1 MLVMM
6 KMNALLSFV
15 FLLAISTLGTSFRS
29 RLAAKSYKCSHI
41 GSMSLQQD
49 PLDGLSNP
57 STSGGK
63 FRSDLNK
70 ALITTF
76 SVVGL
81 STLSS
86 LTATAAHAEES
97 NAGKIVV
104 LGSGGKTGKLIV
116 QKLQSQGVPVAA
128 TGRTTTNTDVTKI
141 ETLESAIKGASAVIF
156 AASAS
161 SKGGSAEKVDYI
173 GVENTAKECV
183 RLKVPRL
190 VVISSAAVTRPSS
203 LGFKITNLFGRIM
216 EYKLQGEDALR
227 DAYAADSS
235 LSYAIIRPG
244 GLQDGDALGVS
255 KVEIN
260 QGDAVAGEIRRA
272 DVAESAIAAA
282 MSKKIPSN
290 TIFEIYNKEG
300 AGPLEGDLPMP
311 TGYERVGGSYDDLF
325 VGMKGGGPVSVQKM
339 TKK

>member
-1 MLVMM
+1 MQHQHERFSHPQTH
-6 KMNALLSFV
+6 N
-15 FLLAISTLGTSFRS
+15 G
-29 RLAAKSYKCSHI
+29 RL
-41 GSMSLQQD
+41 
-49 PLDGLSNP
+49 
-57 STSGGK
+57 
-63 FRSDLNK
+63 RSDVNK
-70 ALITTF
+70 VSAVT
-76 SVVGL
+76 L
-81 STLSS
+81 STVGVTSVFSS
-86 LTATAAHAEES
+86 ITATAANADDG

-104 LGSGGKTGKLIV
+104 LGAGGKTGKLIV
-116 QKLQSQGVPVAA
+116 EKLQSAGIPVAA
-128 TGRTTTNTDVTKI
+128 TSRTITNTDVTKI
-141 ETLESAIKGASAVIF
+141 DTLESALKGASAVIF

-161 SKGGSAEKVDYI
+161 SKGGTAEKVDYL

-227 DAYAADSS
+227 AVYAADPS
-235 LSYAIIRPG
+235 LSYSIIRPG

-255 KVEIN
+255 KLEIN

-272 DVAESAIAAA
+272 DVAESAIAAST
-282 MSKKIPSN
+282 SKKIPSN

-300 AGPLEGDLPMP
+300 AGPLEGNLPMP
-311 TGYERVGGSYDDLF
+311 TGYERTGVSYDDLF
-325 VGMKGGGPVSVQKM
+325 TGMKGNGPVSVQKL

>member
-1 MLVMM
+1 MQHQHERFSHPQTH
-6 KMNALLSFV
+6 N
-15 FLLAISTLGTSFRS
+15 G
-29 RLAAKSYKCSHI
+29 RL
-41 GSMSLQQD
+41 
-49 PLDGLSNP
+49 
-57 STSGGK
+57 
-63 FRSDLNK
+63 RSDVNK
-70 ALITTF
+70 VSAVT
-76 SVVGL
+76 L
-81 STLSS
+81 STVGVTSVFSS
-86 LTATAAHAEES
+86 ITATAANADDG

-104 LGSGGKTGKLIV
+104 LGAGGKTGKLIV
-116 QKLQSQGVPVAA
+116 EKLQSAGIPVAA
-128 TGRTTTNTDVTKI
+128 TSRTITNTDVTKI
-141 ETLESAIKGASAVIF
+141 DTLESALKGASAVIF

-161 SKGGSAEKVDYI
+161 SKGGTAEKVDYL

-227 DAYAADSS
+227 AVYAADPS
-235 LSYAIIRPG
+235 LSYSIIRPG

-255 KVEIN
+255 KLEIN

-282 MSKKIPSN
+282 TSKKIPSN

-300 AGPLEGDLPMP
+300 AGPLEGNLPMP
-311 TGYERVGGSYDDLF
+311 TGYERTGVSYDDLF
-325 VGMKGGGPVSVQKM
+325 TGMKGNGPVSVQKL